1 MHPMQLLPPRTVHRY
16 HLFSPV
22 HKSHRSMMPL
32 YLQLP
37 DLRLLFLFQLMLL
50 LPLSHPA
57 LQFLLQYLLGFL
69 SDCFRILSYLLCQ
82 LRLPSI
88 MLLLFSSYYPH
99 FRSFLLIFLS
109 NMQSCK
115 NDSRRYHCFLGGIYS
130 YAQKINPIQI
140 IDKGFVL
147 LTRTTFL
154 LVV

>member
-1 MHPMQLLPPRTVHRY
+1 
-16 HLFSPV
+16 
-22 HKSHRSMMPL
+22 MMPL

-57 LQFLLQYLLGFL
+57 LQFLLQYLLWFL

-99 FRSFLLIFLS
+99 FRSFLLIFYQICS
-109 NMQSCK
+109 PVK
-115 NDSRRYHCFLGGIYS
+115 TIPDDITFFLEGIYS

-147 LTRTTFL
+147 LTHTTFL